1 MPNTGDAFDLEVQFA
16 NTHFLHRFARFLGD
30 HGRWN
35 AGVDDRGVVLGD
47 IIIHDRRL
55 VVNDRHP
62 VVRHPV
68 AVQPAMAQMRI
79 VAVGEPAMSKPKAEA
94 EPNVCAPP

>member
-16 NTHFLHRFARFLGD
+16 NTHFLHWFACFFGD

-35 AGVDDRGVVLGD
+35 AGIDDRGVVLGD

-55 VVNDRHP
+55 VVDDRHP

-79 VAVGEPAMSKPKAEA
+79 VAVGEPAMSKPKPEA
-94 EPNVCAPP
+94 ESNVCATP